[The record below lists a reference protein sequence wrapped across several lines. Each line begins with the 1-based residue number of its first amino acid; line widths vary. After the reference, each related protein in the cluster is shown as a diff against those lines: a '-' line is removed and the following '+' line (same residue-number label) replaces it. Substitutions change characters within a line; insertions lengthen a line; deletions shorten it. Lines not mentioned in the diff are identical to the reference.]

1 MLITYTDNASA
12 DNTMTIDV
20 LCLAGLADNED
31 CSEERITLQQSTS
44 LTDLYQQLS
53 QKHVFRYPQAQ
64 LRVAINDDF
73 VNWNELIYD
82 GDNVAFIL
90 PIITPVISS
99 TSCS

>member
-1 MLITYTDNASA
+1 MLITYNNNAMA
-12 DNTMTIDV
+12 ANTMTIDV
-20 LCLAGLADNED
+20 LYLADLAD
-31 CSEERITLQQSTS
+31 QKVCSEERMTIQQATS

-53 QKHVFRYPQAQ
+53 QKHIFSYSQSQ

-90 PIITPVISS
+90 PIA
-99 TSCS
+99 CR

>member
-1 MLITYTDNASA
+1 MLITYTDNTFAA
-12 DNTMTIDV
+12 DTMTIDV
-20 LCLAGLADNED
+20 LCFADLADNEG

-53 QKHVFRYPQAQ
+53 QKYVFSYPQSQ

-82 GDNVAFIL
+82 GDNVAFISTV
-90 PIITPVISS
+90 ITPVISS
-99 TSCS
+99 AACS